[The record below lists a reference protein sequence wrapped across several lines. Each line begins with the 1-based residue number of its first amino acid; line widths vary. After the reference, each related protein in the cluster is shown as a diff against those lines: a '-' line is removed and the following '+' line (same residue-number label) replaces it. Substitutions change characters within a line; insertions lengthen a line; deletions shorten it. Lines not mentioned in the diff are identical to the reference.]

1 MLLTGCQKPAII
13 GVPARGYIMKTKGST
28 SYTGVT
34 LGELKKYF
42 TDDAVIEVSKKFL
55 NAHKMITG
63 SSHVS
68 LVVKK
73 EQANFTIEDG
83 VTQIQTKHTNL
94 EDNTPAKI
102 EQPVIVS
109 KLDDFM

>member
-13 GVPARGYIMKTKGST
+13 GVPARGYVMKTKGST

-55 NAHKMITG
+55 NAHKMITV

-68 LVVKK
+68 LVLKK

-83 VTQIQTKHTNL
+83 VTQIQTNHTDL

>member
-13 GVPARGYIMKTKGST
+13 GVPAREYCMKTKGST

-55 NAHKMITG
+55 NAHKMIAG
-63 SSHVS
+63 ESHMTLTVQKEEPQPQIEAKETQ
-68 LVVKK
+68 LEEEPAKK
-73 EQANFTIEDG
+73 EEPSIC
-83 VTQIQTKHTNL
+83 HSLTNW
-94 EDNTPAKI
+94 
-102 EQPVIVS
+102 
-109 KLDDFM
+109 

>member
-13 GVPARGYIMKTKGST
+13 GVPARGYVMKTKGST

-55 NAHKMITG
+55 NAHKMIAG
-63 SSHVS
+63 ESHVS
-68 LVVKK
+68 LVVQKEVEQQIELKETQLDDEPVKK
-73 EQANFTIEDG
+73 SQEPAI
-83 VTQIQTKHTNL
+83 VAKL
-94 EDNTPAKI
+94 ED
-102 EQPVIVS
+102 
-109 KLDDFM
+109 FM